1 MEQVAFSPTIRLL
14 IIALDK
20 YINLVEDKLEE
31 YNIGKEPSGLYEP
44 IRYILALGGKRLRP
58 VLTLM
63 TYQMFDDNYEN
74 AIYPA
79 LGLEVFHNFTLLHD
93 DIMDNAPIRRGQ
105 KTVHEK
111 WDANTAIL
119 SGDVMLVGAYQ
130 LFLKNHR
137 GDLHTILSK
146 FTECAK
152 DVCEGQRYD
161 MNFESLDNVAESE
174 YLNMIHLKTAVLLGF
189 SMELGALLAGADD
202 AICRELYEFGINVG
216 LGFQLKDDL
225 LDAYA
230 ENAKF
235 GKQIGGD
242 IISNKKTYL
251 LIKAKEL
258 ANGQVKTDLDY
269 WLGQKQFDPTEKIN
283 AVIDI
288 YNKLGIKELS
298 EQKMNHYFDKGLAL
312 LDALEID
319 SQKKIPL
326 HSLVL
331 KLINREN

>member
-1 MEQVAFSPTIRLL
+1 M
-14 IIALDK
+14 DK
-20 YINLVEDKLEE
+20 YIKLVEEKLEE
-31 YNIGKEPSGLYEP
+31 YNFGNEPSQLYDP
-44 IRYILALGGKRLRP
+44 IRYILTLGGKRLRP

-63 TYQMFDDNYEN
+63 SYQMFDNNYEK

-79 LGLEVFHNFTLLHD
+79 IGLEVFHNFTLLHD

-119 SGDVMLVGAYQ
+119 SGDVMMVIAYQ
-130 LFLKNHR
+130 LFLKNQQ
-137 GDLHTILSK
+137 GDLHIVLSK
-146 FTECAK
+146 FTQCAK
-152 DVCEGQRYD
+152 EVCEGQQYD
-161 MNFESLDNVAESE
+161 MNFESLDDVSESE
-174 YLNMIHLKTAVLLGF
+174 YLNMIRLKTAVLLGF
-189 SMELGALLAGADD
+189 SMELGALLGGADD
-202 AICRELYEFGINVG
+202 STCRKLYDFGINIG

-230 ENAKF
+230 KNTKF

-258 ANGQVKTDLDY
+258 AGGQAKKDLDF
-269 WLGQKQFDPTEKIN
+269 WLEQNQFDPKEKVN

-319 SQKKIPL
+319 SQKKAPL
-326 HSLVL
+326 RSLVL
-331 KLINREN
+331 KLIDREN